1 MDNLFLAGK
10 TPFLFGDMLVN
21 FGDILPETAKA
32 VHAGMGW
39 NSHLTWLSNDS
50 LYMPYC
56 IELELGWK
64 RILERGGGVLDVC
77 AVLKCCTFTQMAMC
91 NGHYSLLGF
100 GRPLICTHG
109 TN

>member
-10 TPFLFGDMLVN
+10 TCFLFGDMLVN

-39 NSHLTWLSNDS
+39 NSYLMSWLSNDS

-56 IELELGWK
+56 IELELESRVEKDFGK
-64 RILERGGGVLDVC
+64 GGGV
-77 AVLKCCTFTQMAMC
+77 
-91 NGHYSLLGF
+91 
-100 GRPLICTHG
+100 
-109 TN
+109 